1 MSNIKEV
8 HGKHRLHVSVMT
20 YYWEYDRHVVRLR
33 RHCCRC
39 AYVPTSNAAS
49 HDKHEKINSWVFF
62 SFLYEY
68 GALFGSPL
76 GHQSSAINT
85 YAPYFSFTIKSVTIE
100 EKKNLILKSYV
111 ILLELVAFVELIQ
124 INKVVILLI
133 NKIIVIY
140 IITKSM
146 HVL

>member
-1 MSNIKEV
+1 MSYELEPAIWSHDMGPQIPCIDRCQLIIPWMSNIKEV

-68 GALFGSPL
+68 GALLGSPL
-76 GHQSSAINT
+76 GCQSSAINT

-100 EKKNLILKSYV
+100 KKKNLILK
-111 ILLELVAFVELIQ
+111 
-124 INKVVILLI
+124 
-133 NKIIVIY
+133 
-140 IITKSM
+140 
-146 HVL
+146 